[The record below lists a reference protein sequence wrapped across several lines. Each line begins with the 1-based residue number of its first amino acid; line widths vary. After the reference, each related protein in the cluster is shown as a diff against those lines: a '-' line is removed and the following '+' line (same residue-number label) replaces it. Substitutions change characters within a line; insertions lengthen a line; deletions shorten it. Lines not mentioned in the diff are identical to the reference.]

1 MPVKTEPQLRAAWG
15 HPADLWYCQRQ
26 SQSQTPQMSVR
37 DQCARRSSV
46 SPAVHQCRR
55 LTFITPR
62 VSSPPAQRRVAWGQ
76 SPASWRMLGG
86 CEGATRGGVALCL
99 FAHRPSDVPYTTAQ
113 VQA

>member
-1 MPVKTEPQLRAAWG
+1 MPVETEPQLRAAWG

-55 LTFITPR
+55 LSFSTPR
-62 VSSPPAQRRVAWGQ
+62 VRSPPAQRRVAWGAVACQ
-76 SPASWRMLGG
+76 LAHARG

-113 VQA
+113 VPA